1 MSKQISLEQVIDT
14 ISVTIHDS
22 SDTITVEQDFME
34 FDGNSVTVKYD
45 RKFHLPVYGIEYDDQ
60 EFVFE
65 DLNGIVSEE
74 VKLVFEQGSKLNDLA
89 CNFRIAEI
97 RRVKPF
103 ITELVK
109 ENPAM
114 YEILTGCLIRD
125 FEEDRIDLG
134 RLEEPKFYISLA
146 TLA

>member
-14 ISVTIHDS
+14 ISVMIHDS
-22 SDTITVEQDFME
+22 SNTITVEQDSME

-45 RKFHLPVYGIEYDDQ
+45 RKFNLPVYEIEHDDQ
-60 EFVFE
+60 EFTFE

-74 VKLVFEQGSKLNDLA
+74 VKLVFEQGTRLNDLA
-89 CNFRIAEI
+89 CKFRIAEI
-97 RRVKPF
+97 RRVRPF

-114 YEILTGCLIRD
+114 YEILTGCLIED
-125 FEEDRIDLG
+125 FESSRIE
-134 RLEEPKFYISLA
+134 LEEPKFYISLA

>member
-14 ISVTIHDS
+14 ITVIIGDS
-22 SDTITVEQDFME
+22 SNEVKVEQDFIE
-34 FDGNSVTVKYD
+34 FEGTSVTVKYD
-45 RKFHLPVYGIEYDDQ
+45 RKFNLPVYEIEHDDQ

-74 VKLVFEQGSKLNDLA
+74 VKLVFEQGTKLTDLA
-89 CNFRIAEI
+89 CKFTIAEI
-97 RRVKPF
+97 RRVRPF

-114 YEILTGCLIRD
+114 YEILTGHLIDD
-125 FEEDRIDLG
+125 FESG
-134 RLEEPKFYISLA
+134 RLELEDPKFYISLA

>member
-14 ISVTIHDS
+14 ISVMIHDS
-22 SDTITVEQDFME
+22 SNTITVEQDSME

-45 RKFHLPVYGIEYDDQ
+45 RKFHLPAYVIEHEDQ
-60 EFVFE
+60 EFTFE

-74 VKLVFEQGSKLNDLA
+74 VKLVFEQGTKLNDLA
-89 CNFRIAEI
+89 CKFTIAEI
-97 RRVKPF
+97 RRVRPF
-103 ITELVK
+103 VTELVK

-114 YEILTGCLIRD
+114 YEILTGNLIDD
-125 FEEDRIDLG
+125 FESG
-134 RLEEPKFYISLA
+134 RLELEEPKFYISLA

>member
-45 RKFHLPVYGIEYDDQ
+45 RKFHLPVYVIEYED
-60 EFVFE
+60 EEYGFE
-65 DLNGIVSEE
+65 DLRGIVSEE
-74 VKLVFEQGSKLNDLA
+74 VKLVFEQGTKLNDLA

-97 RRVKPF
+97 RRVRPF

-114 YEILTGCLIRD
+114 YEILTGRLIED
-125 FEEDRIDLG
+125 FESGRIE
-134 RLEEPKFYISLA
+134 LEEPKFYISLA

>member
-1 MSKQISLEQVIDT
+1 MPKQITLEQVIDE
-14 ISVTIHDS
+14 IRVIIGDS
-22 SDTITVEQDFME
+22 SNEITVEQEFMQ

-45 RKFHLPVYGIEYDDQ
+45 RKFHLPVYGIEHEDQ

-65 DLNGIVSEE
+65 DLNGVVSEE
-74 VKLVFEQGSKLNDLA
+74 IKLVFEQGTKLNDLA
-89 CNFRIAEI
+89 CSFRIAEI
-97 RRVKPF
+97 RRVRPF

-125 FEEDRIDLG
+125 FEEDQIDLG

>member
-1 MSKQISLEQVIDT
+1 MPKQISLEQVIDT
-14 ISVTIHDS
+14 ITAIIGDS
-22 SDTITVEQDFME
+22 SNEVKVEQDFME

-45 RKFHLPVYGIEYDDQ
+45 RKFHLPVYGIEYEDQ
-60 EFVFE
+60 EFTFE

-74 VKLVFEQGSKLNDLA
+74 VKLVFEQGTKLNDLA

-97 RRVKPF
+97 RRVRPF

-114 YEILTGCLIRD
+114 YEILTGNLIDD
-125 FEEDRIDLG
+125 FESDRIE
-134 RLEEPKFYISLA
+134 LEDPKFYISLA

>member
-1 MSKQISLEQVIDT
+1 MSKQIRLEQVIDT
-14 ISVTIHDS
+14 ISVMIHDS
-22 SDTITVEQDFME
+22 SNTITVEQDFME

-45 RKFHLPVYGIEYDDQ
+45 RKFNLPIYEIEHEDQ

-74 VKLVFEQGSKLNDLA
+74 VKLVFEQGTKLNDLA
-89 CNFRIAEI
+89 CKFMIAEI

-109 ENPAM
+109 ENSAM
-114 YEILTGCLIRD
+114 YEILTGNLIDD
-125 FEEDRIDLG
+125 FESG
-134 RLEEPKFYISLA
+134 RLELEDPKFYISLA

>member
-14 ISVTIHDS
+14 ISVMIHDS
-22 SDTITVEQDFME
+22 SNTITVERDFME
-34 FDGNSVTVKYD
+34 FDGISVPGIYD
-45 RKFHLPVYGIEYDDQ
+45 CKFHLSVSEIEHDDQ
-60 EFVFE
+60 EFTFE

-74 VKLVFEQGSKLNDLA
+74 VKLVFEQGTKLNDLA
-89 CNFRIAEI
+89 CKFTIAEI
-97 RRVKPF
+97 RRVRPF

-114 YEILTGCLIRD
+114 YEVLTGRLIED
-125 FEEDRIDLG
+125 FESGRIE
-134 RLEEPKFYISLA
+134 LEEPKFYISLA

>member
-1 MSKQISLEQVIDT
+1 MSKRISLEQVIDT
-14 ISVTIHDS
+14 ISAMIHDS
-22 SDTITVEQDFME
+22 SNTIVVEQDFME

-45 RKFHLPVYGIEYDDQ
+45 RKFNLPVYEIEYDDQ
-60 EFVFE
+60 EFTFE
-65 DLNGIVSEE
+65 DLSGIVSEE
-74 VKLVFEQGSKLNDLA
+74 VKIVFEQGSRLNDLA

-114 YEILTGCLIRD
+114 YEILTGRLIED
-125 FEEDRIDLG
+125 FESGRIE
-134 RLEEPKFYISLA
+134 LEEPKFYISLA

>member
-14 ISVTIHDS
+14 ISVMIHDS
-22 SDTITVEQDFME
+22 SNTITVEQDFIE

-45 RKFHLPVYGIEYDDQ
+45 RKFHLPVYVIEYED
-60 EFVFE
+60 EEYGFE

-74 VKLVFEQGSKLNDLA
+74 VKLVFEQGTKLNDLA
-89 CNFRIAEI
+89 CKFTIDEI

-114 YEILTGCLIRD
+114 YEILTGRLIED
-125 FEEDRIDLG
+125 FESG
-134 RLEEPKFYISLA
+134 RLELEDPKFYISLA

>member
-14 ISVTIHDS
+14 ISVMIHDS
-22 SDTITVEQDFME
+22 SNTITVEQDFME

-45 RKFHLPVYGIEYDDQ
+45 RKFHLPVYVIEYEDQ
-60 EFVFE
+60 EFTFE

-97 RRVKPF
+97 RRVRPF

-114 YEILTGCLIRD
+114 YEILTSRLIED
-125 FEEDRIDLG
+125 FESGRIE
-134 RLEEPKFYISLA
+134 LEEPKFYISLA

>member
-1 MSKQISLEQVIDT
+1 MSKQIRLEQVIDT
-14 ISVTIHDS
+14 ISVMIHDS
-22 SDTITVEQDFME
+22 SNTITVEQDFME

-45 RKFHLPVYGIEYDDQ
+45 RKFNLPIYEIEHEDQ

-74 VKLVFEQGSKLNDLA
+74 VKLVFEQGTKLNDLA
-89 CNFRIAEI
+89 CKFMIAEI

-114 YEILTGCLIRD
+114 YEILTSNLIDD
-125 FEEDRIDLG
+125 FESGRIE
-134 RLEEPKFYISLA
+134 LEEPKFYISLA

>member
-1 MSKQISLEQVIDT
+1 MSKQISLEQVIDSIT
-14 ISVTIHDS
+14 AVIGDS
-22 SDTITVEQDFME
+22 SNEIVVEQDFME

-45 RKFHLPVYGIEYDDQ
+45 RKFHLPVYVIEYEDE
-60 EFVFE
+60 EFTFE
-65 DLNGIVSEE
+65 DLSVIVSEE

-89 CNFRIAEI
+89 CNFRIADI
-97 RRVKPF
+97 RRVRPF

-114 YEILTGCLIRD
+114 YEILTDRLIGD
-125 FEEDRIDLG
+125 FESGRID
-134 RLEEPKFYISLA
+134 LEEPKFYIRLA

>member
-1 MSKQISLEQVIDT
+1 MSKQISLEQVIDSIT
-14 ISVTIHDS
+14 AVIGDS
-22 SDTITVEQDFME
+22 SNEIVVEQDFME

-45 RKFHLPVYGIEYDDQ
+45 RKFHLPVYVIEYED
-60 EFVFE
+60 EEYGFE
-65 DLNGIVSEE
+65 DLRGIVSEE
-74 VKLVFEQGSKLNDLA
+74 VKLAFKQGSKLNDLA
-89 CNFRIAEI
+89 REFTIAEI

-114 YEILTGCLIRD
+114 YEILTCNLIDD
-125 FEEDRIDLG
+125 FEFGRIDLG
-134 RLEEPKFYISLA
+134 EPRFYISLA

>member
-1 MSKQISLEQVIDT
+1 M
-14 ISVTIHDS
+14 
-22 SDTITVEQDFME
+22 
-34 FDGNSVTVKYD
+34 
-45 RKFHLPVYGIEYDDQ
+45 
-60 EFVFE
+60 
-65 DLNGIVSEE
+65 SEE
-74 VKLVFEQGSKLNDLA
+74 VKLVFEQGSRLNDLA

-114 YEILTGCLIRD
+114 YEILTGRLIED
-125 FEEDRIDLG
+125 FESGRIE
-134 RLEEPKFYISLA
+134 LEEPKFYISLA

>member
-1 MSKQISLEQVIDT
+1 MSKQIRLEQVIDE
-14 ISVTIHDS
+14 ISVMIHDS
-22 SDTITVEQDFME
+22 SNTITVEQDFME

-45 RKFHLPVYGIEYDDQ
+45 RKFHLPVYVIEYED
-60 EFVFE
+60 EEYGFE
-65 DLNGIVSEE
+65 DLRGIVSEE
-74 VKLVFEQGSKLNDLA
+74 VKLVFEQGTKLNDLA

-114 YEILTGCLIRD
+114 YEILTSNLIDD
-125 FEEDRIDLG
+125 FESDRID
-134 RLEEPKFYISLA
+134 LEEPKFYISLA

>member
-1 MSKQISLEQVIDT
+1 MSKQIRLEQVIDE
-14 ISVTIHDS
+14 ISVMIHDS
-22 SDTITVEQDFME
+22 SNTITVEQDFME

-45 RKFHLPVYGIEYDDQ
+45 RKFHLPVYEIEHEDQ

-74 VKLVFEQGSKLNDLA
+74 VKLVFEQGAKLNDLA

-97 RRVKPF
+97 RRVRPF

-114 YEILTGCLIRD
+114 YEILTDCLIRD
-125 FEEDRIDLG
+125 FEEDQIDLG

>member
-14 ISVTIHDS
+14 ISVMIHDS
-22 SDTITVEQDFME
+22 SNAITVEQDFME

-45 RKFHLPVYGIEYDDQ
+45 RKFHLLVYVIEYED
-60 EFVFE
+60 EEYGFE
-65 DLNGIVSEE
+65 DLRGIVSEE
-74 VKLVFEQGSKLNDLA
+74 VKLVFEQGTKLNDLA
-89 CNFRIAEI
+89 CKFTIAEI

-114 YEILTGCLIRD
+114 YEILTGRLIDD
-125 FEEDRIDLG
+125 FESGRIE
-134 RLEEPKFYISLA
+134 LEEPKFYISLA

>member
-14 ISVTIHDS
+14 ITAIIGDS
-22 SDTITVEQDFME
+22 SNEITVEQEFME
-34 FDGNSVTVKYD
+34 FDGDSVTVKYD
-45 RKFHLPVYGIEYDDQ
+45 RKFHLPVYEIEYDDQ

-114 YEILTGCLIRD
+114 YEILTGRLIED
-125 FEEDRIDLG
+125 FESGQIE
-134 RLEEPKFYISLA
+134 LEEPKFYISLA

>member
-1 MSKQISLEQVIDT
+1 MSKQVSLEQVIDT
-14 ISVTIHDS
+14 ITAIIGDS
-22 SDTITVEQDFME
+22 SNEIKVEQDFME

-45 RKFHLPVYGIEYDDQ
+45 RKFHLPVYGIEHEDQ

-74 VKLVFEQGSKLNDLA
+74 VKLVFEQGTKLNDLA
-89 CNFRIAEI
+89 CKFTIDEI
-97 RRVKPF
+97 RRVRPF

-114 YEILTGCLIRD
+114 YEILTGCLIED
-125 FEEDRIDLG
+125 FESGQIE
-134 RLEEPKFYISLA
+134 LEEPKFYISLA

>member
-1 MSKQISLEQVIDT
+1 MPKQISLEQVIDT
-14 ISVTIHDS
+14 ISVMIHDS
-22 SDTITVEQDFME
+22 SNTITVEQDSME

-45 RKFHLPVYGIEYDDQ
+45 RKFHLSVYEIEHDDQ
-60 EFVFE
+60 EFTFE

-74 VKLVFEQGSKLNDLA
+74 VKLVFEQGTKLNDLA
-89 CNFRIAEI
+89 CKFTIVEI
-97 RRVKPF
+97 RRVRPF

-114 YEILTGCLIRD
+114 YEVLTGRLIED
-125 FEEDRIDLG
+125 FESGRIE
-134 RLEEPKFYISLA
+134 LEEPKFYISLA

>member
-14 ISVTIHDS
+14 ITAVIGDS
-22 SDTITVEQDFME
+22 SNEIVVEQDFME

-45 RKFHLPVYGIEYDDQ
+45 RKFHFPVYEIEYEGQ
-60 EFVFE
+60 EFTFE
-65 DLNGIVSEE
+65 DLSVIVSEE

-89 CNFRIAEI
+89 CNFRIADI
-97 RRVKPF
+97 RRVRPF

-114 YEILTGCLIRD
+114 YEILTDRLIGD
-125 FEEDRIDLG
+125 FESGRID
-134 RLEEPKFYISLA
+134 LEEPKFYIRLA

>member
-1 MSKQISLEQVIDT
+1 MPKQVSLEQVIDT
-14 ISVTIHDS
+14 ITAIIGDS
-22 SDTITVEQDFME
+22 SNEIKVEQDFME

-45 RKFHLPVYGIEYDDQ
+45 RKFHLPVYGIENEDQ
-60 EFVFE
+60 EFVFG

-74 VKLVFEQGSKLNDLA
+74 VKLVFEQGAKLNDLA

-97 RRVKPF
+97 RRVRPF

-114 YEILTGCLIRD
+114 YEILTGRLIED
-125 FEEDRIDLG
+125 FESG
-134 RLEEPKFYISLA
+134 RLELEDPKFYISLA

>member
-14 ISVTIHDS
+14 ISVMIRDS
-22 SDTITVEQDFME
+22 SNTITVEQDFIE

-45 RKFHLPVYGIEYDDQ
+45 RKFHLPVYVIEYEDQ
-60 EFVFE
+60 EFTFE

-97 RRVKPF
+97 RRVRPF

-114 YEILTGCLIRD
+114 YEILTGRLIED
-125 FEEDRIDLG
+125 FESGRIE
-134 RLEEPKFYISLA
+134 LEEPKFYISLA

>member
-1 MSKQISLEQVIDT
+1 MSKQISLEQVIDA
-14 ISVTIHDS
+14 ISVMIHDS
-22 SDTITVEQDFME
+22 SNTITVEQDFME

-45 RKFHLPVYGIEYDDQ
+45 RKFHLPVYVIEYED
-60 EFVFE
+60 EEYGFE
-65 DLNGIVSEE
+65 DLRGIVSEE
-74 VKLVFEQGSKLNDLA
+74 VKLVFEQRTKLNDLA

-97 RRVKPF
+97 RRVRPF

-114 YEILTGCLIRD
+114 YEILTGRLIED
-125 FEEDRIDLG
+125 FESGQIE
-134 RLEEPKFYISLA
+134 LEEPKFYISLA

>member
-14 ISVTIHDS
+14 ITAVIGDS
-22 SDTITVEQDFME
+22 SNEIIVEQEFMQ

-45 RKFHLPVYGIEYDDQ
+45 RKFNLPIYGIEQEDQ

-74 VKLVFEQGSKLNDLA
+74 VKLVFEQGAKLNDLA

-97 RRVKPF
+97 RRVRPF

-114 YEILTGCLIRD
+114 YEILTGRLIED
-125 FEEDRIDLG
+125 FESGRIE
-134 RLEEPKFYISLA
+134 LEEPKFYISLA

>member
-14 ISVTIHDS
+14 ISVMIHDS
-22 SDTITVEQDFME
+22 SNMITVEQDSME

-45 RKFHLPVYGIEYDDQ
+45 RKFHLPVYEIEYDDRD
-60 EFVFE
+60 FTFE

-74 VKLVFEQGSKLNDLA
+74 VKLVFDQGTKLNDLA
-89 CNFRIAEI
+89 CKFRIAEI
-97 RRVKPF
+97 RRVRPF
-103 ITELVK
+103 ITEFVK

-114 YEILTGCLIRD
+114 YEILTGNLIDD
-125 FEEDRIDLG
+125 FESG
-134 RLEEPKFYISLA
+134 RLELEEPKFYISLA